1 MSQAALNTRNGDEEE
16 VNSSRRNNG
25 TRLAGILFLLTV
37 LCTVFVSGWVVLGW
51 MEDAQRLP
59 LSKLVLTG
67 ERHYTRNDDIRQ
79 SILALGAPGTFM
91 TQDVNIIQSQI
102 ERLPWIK
109 QASVRKQW
117 PDELKI
123 HLVEYVPIAR
133 WNDQHMVDAEGNTFS
148 VPTGRADKQVLP
160 MLYGPEGSASEVLQ
174 GFRDMGQVLAK
185 DRFTLKEA
193 AMTARRSWQLTLNN
207 DIKLNLGRGD
217 TIKRLA
223 RFVELYPVLQ
233 QQAQTDGKRISYVD
247 LVGEVLPDG
256 MVNIIGVGSCPSRGM
271 DKGGVNDLE
280 SVVKCVQRAIDQAE
294 LMADCQI
301 SSVYLALSGKHISCQ
316 NEIGMVP
323 ISEEEVTQEDV
334 ENVVHTAKS
343 VRVRDEHRVLHVIP
357 QEYAI
362 DYQEGIKNPVGLSG
376 VRMQAKVHLITCHND
391 MAKNIVKAVE
401 RCGLKVDQLIFA
413 GLAASYSVLTED
425 ERELGVCVVDIGGGT
440 MDIAVYTGGALRH
453 TKVIPY
459 AGNVVTSDIA
469 YAFGTPPSDAEAI
482 KVRHGCALGS
492 IVGKDESVEVPS
504 VGGRP
509 PRSLQRQTL
518 AEVIEPRYTELLN
531 LVNEEILQLQEQLRQ
546 QGVKHHLAAGIVL
559 TGGAAQIEGLAACAQ
574 RVFHT
579 QVRIGAPL
587 NITGLTD
594 YAQEPYYSTAVGL
607 LHYGKESHLSGE
619 AEVEKRVTASV
630 GSWIKR
636 LNSWLRKEF

>member
-1 MSQAALNTRNGDEEE
+1 MIKATDR
-16 VNSSRRNNG
+16 
-25 TRLAGILFLLTV
+25 
-37 LCTVFVSGWVVLGW
+37 
-51 MEDAQRLP
+51 
-59 LSKLVLTG
+59 KLVVGL
-67 ERHYTRNDDIRQ
+67 EI
-79 SILALGAPGTFM
+79 GT
-91 TQDVNIIQSQI
+91 
-102 ERLPWIK
+102 
-109 QASVRKQW
+109 
-117 PDELKI
+117 
-123 HLVEYVPIAR
+123 
-133 WNDQHMVDAEGNTFS
+133 
-148 VPTGRADKQVLP
+148 
-160 MLYGPEGSASEVLQ
+160 
-174 GFRDMGQVLAK
+174 AK
-185 DRFTLKEA
+185 VA
-193 AMTARRSWQLTLNN
+193 A
-207 DIKLNLGRGD
+207 
-217 TIKRLA
+217 
-223 RFVELYPVLQ
+223 
-233 QQAQTDGKRISYVD
+233 

-482 KVRHGCALGS
+482 KCATAVRWDLSLAKMRAL
-492 IVGKDESVEVPS
+492 KCRASVVVHRVACS
-504 VGGRP
+504 ARRWQ
-509 PRSLQRQTL
+509 RSLSRAIPSCSTWSTKRFYSYRNSFVSR
-518 AEVIEPRYTELLN
+518 A
-531 LVNEEILQLQEQLRQ
+531 
-546 QGVKHHLAAGIVL
+546 
-559 TGGAAQIEGLAACAQ
+559 
-574 RVFHT
+574 
-579 QVRIGAPL
+579 L
-587 NITGLTD
+587 NIILRRGL
-594 YAQEPYYSTAVGL
+594 Y
-607 LHYGKESHLSGE
+607 
-619 AEVEKRVTASV
+619 
-630 GSWIKR
+630 
-636 LNSWLRKEF
+636 

>member
-1 MSQAALNTRNGDEEE
+1 M
-16 VNSSRRNNG
+16 
-25 TRLAGILFLLTV
+25 
-37 LCTVFVSGWVVLGW
+37 
-51 MEDAQRLP
+51 
-59 LSKLVLTG
+59 
-67 ERHYTRNDDIRQ
+67 
-79 SILALGAPGTFM
+79 
-91 TQDVNIIQSQI
+91 
-102 ERLPWIK
+102 
-109 QASVRKQW
+109 
-117 PDELKI
+117 
-123 HLVEYVPIAR
+123 
-133 WNDQHMVDAEGNTFS
+133 
-148 VPTGRADKQVLP
+148 
-160 MLYGPEGSASEVLQ
+160 
-174 GFRDMGQVLAK
+174 
-185 DRFTLKEA
+185 
-193 AMTARRSWQLTLNN
+193 
-207 DIKLNLGRGD
+207 
-217 TIKRLA
+217 
-223 RFVELYPVLQ
+223 
-233 QQAQTDGKRISYVD
+233 
-247 LVGEVLPDG
+247 
-256 MVNIIGVGSCPSRGM
+256 
-271 DKGGVNDLE
+271 
-280 SVVKCVQRAIDQAE
+280 
-294 LMADCQI
+294 
-301 SSVYLALSGKHISCQ
+301 
-316 NEIGMVP
+316 
-323 ISEEEVTQEDV
+323 

-357 QEYAI
+357 QSMRLTI
-362 DYQEGIKNPVGLSG
+362 RKGSKNPVGLSG

-413 GLAASYSVLTED
+413 GLASSYSVSTED

-509 PRSLQRQTL
+509 PRSLQRHTL
-518 AEVIEPRYTELLN
+518 GRGDPAALYRAAQPGQRRDIAVAGK
-531 LVNEEILQLQEQLRQ
+531 LRQ

-607 LHYGKESHLSGE
+607 LHYGKSHILT
-619 AEVEKRVTASV
+619 VKL
-630 GSWIKR
+630 K
-636 LNSWLRKEF
+636 